1 MIKSLTPYYIN
12 TSFYSDILESICLR
26 YRLKVRVWRGLK
38 SDAPLDA
45 NYEIT
50 INNVTESSGNNK
62 INIARLIN
70 DFIEFETVQSVSTN
84 LVNSPNQMWVKTE
97 VFYTGLNGI
106 ESNVPERQDI
116 QLFVKGYGYGMDGEN
131 PSTPTNKILM
141 NIADYTMDANGNFV
155 IPIKLDEVI
164 ADIPLLSITSVN
176 RVGNDLTINYTFTGA
191 YNTIDVIINTDTSN
205 PESLTP
211 TLSVV
216 NTSPI
221 VFTYLPTT
229 PSELYIK
236 GFDSNSS
243 TSVVSNTV
251 AF

>member
-62 INIARLIN
+62 INLARLIN
-70 DFIEFETVQSVSTN
+70 DFIDFETVQSVSTN

-141 NIADYTMDANGNFV
+141 NLTDYTMSNDGTFIV
-155 IPIKLDEVI
+155 PIKLNEIQPPIPFLVISTVTKAGNEV
-164 ADIPLLSITSVN
+164 
-176 RVGNDLTINYTFTGA
+176 TINFTKSGSFDS
-191 YNTIDVIINTDTSN
+191 IDVIINTDTSN
-205 PESLTP
+205 PESLTY
-211 TLSVV
+211 TFSAV

-236 GFDSNSS
+236 GFDSSS
-243 TSVVSNTV
+243 SASVVSNTV